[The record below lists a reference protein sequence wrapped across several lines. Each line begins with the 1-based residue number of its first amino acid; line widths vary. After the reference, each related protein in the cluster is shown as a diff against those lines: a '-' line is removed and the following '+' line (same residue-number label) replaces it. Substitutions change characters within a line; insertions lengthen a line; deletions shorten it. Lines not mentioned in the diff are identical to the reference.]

1 MKKIIFIFLLLLV
14 ITSQFLSAQRLFPNR
29 NKPNETKADPE
40 TESNLPNNPKEY
52 EINNVRVTGTEF
64 LDAGALINI
73 SGLKKGDRIR
83 IPGDAIS
90 TAIRKLWKQGII
102 GNVQI
107 LIDKIDGEKVD
118 LVIALE
124 ERPRLSK
131 FTITGVKKGQKQT
144 LSEKI
149 NIIKA
154 KVLTKAVL
162 KNTEITIKKHYV
174 EKGFLNT
181 KVILKQVRDTLI
193 RNNSTALNI
202 HVDKGKRV
210 KIKNIDIEGAT
221 AFTQKRLKRKLKN
234 TKEIKP
240 FNIFNSSKFI
250 KSKFEE
256 DKESLIK
263 FYNGEGYRD
272 ARVLGDSIYK
282 LNDKQIGVT
291 LKVDEG
297 RKYYYRNILW
307 KGNFVYDDK
316 TLADILKIKKGDVY
330 DMQNLERRLNF
341 SQTDLDITSLYMDDG
356 YLFFSIQPVEV
367 AIEGDSIDVEMQ
379 VFEGTQANI
388 NQITLNGN
396 TKTSDH
402 VVLREIRTYPGQ
414 KFSRSDLIRTQRE
427 LGTLGYFDP
436 EKIGIQPQPNMQDG
450 TVDIDYT
457 VVEKPSDQVEL
468 SGGWGGFFGFVG
480 TLGVVFNNFSARK
493 IFKFRDWNG
502 ILPSG
507 DGQRMAVRFQ
517 ANGRSFQTYSLTF
530 TEPWL
535 GGKRPNSFSIN
546 LSHSVQ
552 RSIDFTGRVFGSL
565 QVSSVTMSLG
575 RRLRW
580 PDNYFTISN
589 SIAYQRYNL
598 DNYSNFIFSNGK
610 GISNSFAFNTT
621 FSRNSIDNP
630 QFPRGGSNI
639 TFNASFTPP
648 YSVFR
653 GEENYKDMPDAEKFR
668 WIEYYKFMLDN
679 SWFTPL
685 IGKFVMNARAHF
697 GYIGAYNQQ
706 LGVGPFERFVL
717 GGDGLTGQNF
727 LLGLD
732 IIGLRGYNNN
742 SITPANSA
750 GGIAYNKF
758 VMDIRYPIS
767 LNPAATIFALA
778 FVEAGNNFGNHAEYN
793 PFELKRS
800 AGFGARVFMPAFGM
814 LGLDWGY
821 GFDNPQG
828 TTGKSGG
835 QFHFTLGQQLR

>member
-1 MKKIIFIFLLLLV
+1 MKKIFFMLMVFFVVL
-14 ITSQFLSAQRLFPNR
+14 SQTLSAQRLFPNK
-29 NKPNETKADPE
+29 NKQKDNK
-40 TESNLPNNPKEY
+40 TEEQSDTNLPDAPKEY
-52 EINNVRVTGTEF
+52 EINNIRATGTEF

-73 SGLKKGDRIR
+73 SGLKKGDKIR
-83 IPGDAIS
+83 IPGDAVS

-102 GNVQI
+102 GDVKI
-107 LIDKIDGEKVD
+107 LIEKTEGEKVD
-118 LVIALE
+118 LVIALT
-124 ERPRLSK
+124 ERPRLQK
-131 FTITGVKKGQKQT
+131 FNITGVKKGQKQT
-144 LSEKI
+144 LSDKI
-149 NIIKA
+149 SLIKA
-154 KVLTKAVL
+154 KVLTQAVL
-162 KNTEITIKKHYV
+162 KNTELTLKKHYV

-181 KVILKQVRDTLI
+181 KVTLKQVRDTTI
-193 RNNSTALNI
+193 RNNSTILNI
-202 HVDKGKRV
+202 NIDKGKRV
-210 KIKNIDIEGAT
+210 KIKNIDVAGAT
-221 AFTQKRLKRKLKN
+221 AFTQKRLRRKLKN

-250 KSKFEE
+250 KAKFEE
-256 DKESLIK
+256 DKDLLVK
-263 FYNGEGYRD
+263 FYNSEGYRD
-272 ARVLGDSIYK
+272 ARVMGDSIYK
-282 LNDKQIGVT
+282 LNDKQIGIKLT
-291 LKVDEG
+291 VDEG
-297 RKYYYRNILW
+297 RKYYYRNIFW

-316 TLADILKIKKGDVY
+316 TLGDILKIKKGDVY
-330 DMQNLERRLNF
+330 DMQNLEKRLNF

-379 VFEGTQANI
+379 VFEGSQANI
-388 NQITLNGN
+388 SQITLNGN

-402 VVLREIRTYPGQ
+402 VVIREIRTYPGQ

-427 LGTLGYFDP
+427 LSTLGYFDP
-436 EKIGIQPQPNMQDG
+436 EKVGIQPQPNMQEG

-507 DGQRMAVRFQ
+507 DGQRLAVRFQ

-535 GGKRPNSFSIN
+535 GGKRPNSFSLN
-546 LSHSVQ
+546 FSHSVQ

-565 QVSSVTMSLG
+565 QVSSITMSLG
-575 RRLRW
+575 RRLKW
-580 PDNYFTISN
+580 PDNYFTLSN

-621 FSRNSIDNP
+621 ISRNSLDNP
-630 QFPRGGSNI
+630 QFPRSGSNI
-639 TFNASFTPP
+639 VFTSSITPP
-648 YSVFR
+648 YSLFK
-653 GEENYKDMPDAEKFR
+653 GEQNYSQISDAEKFK

-742 SITPANSA
+742 SITPTNAS
-750 GGIAYNKF
+750 GGVVYNKF
-758 VMDIRYPIS
+758 VMDVRYPIS

-778 FVEAGNNFGNHAEYN
+778 FMEAGNNFGNHAEYS

-800 AGFGARVFMPAFGM
+800 AGFGARIFMPAFGM

-821 GFDNPQG
+821 GFDNAVNA
-828 TTGKSGG
+828 TGKSGG